1 MTSGVASGVEAE
13 RRGSSDPPQRA
24 GFAERRTSRAAPRF
38 TRCACDPPG
47 PDRVWVGEVLR
58 GLPARTRFVPSARSR
73 TGGSALMK
81 EVSRGGKRAHCEPRF
96 RAPPLPFPM
105 GTPNPDGRNC
115 APRIPPTRARRGD
128 CLTRPSAQ
136 RSGLT
141 RPTHQ
146 IWPCARR
153 YGCHGRICIA
163 PRPNQGDPWPG
174 WRRNAGES
182 RSVVT
187 YS

>member
-1 MTSGVASGVEAE
+1 MRALVAGGAAGGLEVTSGVASGVEAE

-73 TGGSALMK
+73 TGGSALIK
-81 EVSRGGKRAHCEPRF
+81 EVSRGGKRAHCGPRF
-96 RAPPLPFPM
+96 RASPLPFPM

-141 RPTHQ
+141 RPTHR
-146 IWPCARR
+146 IFASRAAGRWRDPCRCRTSSRR
-153 YGCHGRICIA
+153 SAVR
-163 PRPNQGDPWPG
+163 
-174 WRRNAGES
+174 
-182 RSVVT
+182 
-187 YS
+187 